1 MATTPCHE
9 KGASMRKVTRKHNKR
24 GAIVDLVRFACV
36 VGVSLP
42 AIGLAAP
49 WEYGVNVDLG
59 VIYTDNVFLAND
71 GLEES
76 ETVFTIAPE
85 FFLTKDSDRLNANLR
100 YRPEAYFYS
109 EYDDANGVFH
119 VLDASLTA
127 ALVKERLFL
136 YLSATN
142 SQSIITPEGRLP
154 RSNLP
159 ISANRVDSS
168 VFQARPYWQQ
178 RIGQATLLLEVGYV
192 ALDYDSDLYQSSNE
206 RSGRFR
212 LDNIERQQGIAW
224 GLEYR
229 YRQVEYDISPP
240 WEFQRAG
247 LDLGFWINGTARLFG
262 VGGVE
267 TSFDDIHETNSDE
280 HNMDAEFWEA
290 GIQYTPNQRMNL
302 ELATGERSYGTS
314 YRGDFSYT
322 LRRGTISATYDEGP
336 GIRSDA
342 AFDTRPILDE
352 DDLDNILDEPGA
364 TDRFLRRR
372 GEIRANIELS
382 KSDLTLR
389 VFSETREQRTTEDGT
404 PVDDQDYAGA
414 AIRWSWNVGTKTMLG
429 LGADIG
435 KRNQGTRRDEFLR
448 WQIDLAYS
456 FSQKTSVR
464 LEAVQSRQDD
474 KDSGTFD
481 YTENQ
486 LRLLLGLDF

>member
-1 MATTPCHE
+1 
-9 KGASMRKVTRKHNKR
+9 MRNKR
-24 GAIVDLVRFACV
+24 NRNRPVKLSTSDVASIVLILLVMPV
-36 VGVSLP
+36 VS
-42 AIGLAAP
+42 IAAP

-76 ETVFTIAPE
+76 ETIFTIAPE

-100 YRPEAYFYS
+100 YRPEAFFFS
-109 EYDDANGVFH
+109 EYDDANDVFH

-136 YLSATN
+136 SLSATN
-142 SQSIITPEGRLP
+142 FQSIIKPEGRYP
-154 RSNLP
+154 TSNLP
-159 ISANRVDSS
+159 ISTNRVDSRTFA
-168 VFQARPYWQQ
+168 VRPYWQQ
-178 RIGQATLLLEVGYV
+178 RIGQAALLLEVGYI

-206 RSGRFR
+206 RHGRFR

-229 YRQVEYDISPP
+229 DRRVEYDISRP
-240 WEFQRAG
+240 WEYQRAA
-247 LDLGFWINGTARLFG
+247 LDLGFWINGTTRIFA

-267 TSFDDIHETNSDE
+267 TSFDSLDE
-280 HNMDAEFWEA
+280 PNMDADFWEA
-290 GIQYTPNQRMNL
+290 GFQYTPNQRMNL

-336 GIRSDA
+336 SVRSE
-342 AFDTRPILDE
+342 FVFEYRPIEDS
-352 DDLDNILDEPGA
+352 DDLDNILNEPGA

-389 VFSETREQRTTEDGT
+389 IFSEKRELRSTEDGT
-404 PVDDQDYAGA
+404 PLDDNDLAGA
-414 AIRWSWNVGTKTMLG
+414 AIRWSWNVGTKTTLG
-429 LGADIG
+429 LGADISQRTQETG
-435 KRNQGTRRDEFLR
+435 RDNFLR

-474 KDSGTFD
+474 KNSGTFD

-486 LRLLLGLDF
+486 LRFLLGLDF

>member
-1 MATTPCHE
+1 
-9 KGASMRKVTRKHNKR
+9 MRNKR
-24 GAIVDLVRFACV
+24 NRNRPVKLSTSDVASIVLILLVMPV
-36 VGVSLP
+36 VS
-42 AIGLAAP
+42 IAAP
-49 WEYGVNVDLG
+49 WEYGVNVDVG

-85 FFLTKDSDRLNANLR
+85 FFLTKASDRLNANLR

-109 EYDDANGVFH
+109 EYDDANDVFH
-119 VLDASLTA
+119 VLDAGLTA

-136 YLSATN
+136 FLSAVN
-142 SQSIITPEGRLP
+142 YQSIITPEGHLP
-154 RSNLP
+154 TSNLP

-168 VFQARPYWQQ
+168 VIEARPYWQQ
-178 RIGQATLLLEVGYV
+178 RIGQATLLLEVGYTR
-192 ALDYDSDLYQSSNE
+192 LEYDDDLLQSSNE
-206 RSGRFR
+206 RYGRFR
-212 LDNIERQQGIAW
+212 LNNHERRQGIAW

-229 YRQVEYDISPP
+229 DRRVEYDISSP
-240 WEFQRAG
+240 WEFQRAA
-247 LDLGFWINGTARLFG
+247 LDLGFWINGTARIFA

-267 TSFDDIHETNSDE
+267 TSFDNYDE
-280 HNMDAEFWEA
+280 PNMDADFWEA

-336 GIRSDA
+336 SVRSEL
-342 AFDTRPILDE
+342 AFEYRPIEDT

-372 GEIRANIELS
+372 GEIRASIELS

-389 VFSETREQRTTEDGT
+389 IFSEKREQRTTEDGI
-404 PVDDQDYAGA
+404 PLNDEDYAGA
-414 AIRWSWNVGTKTMLG
+414 AIRWSWNVGTKTTLG
-429 LGADIG
+429 LGADISQ
-435 KRNQGTRRDEFLR
+435 RNQETRRDEFLR
-448 WQIDLAYS
+448 WQIDVAYN

-474 KDSGTFD
+474 KNSGTFD

-486 LRLLLGLDF
+486 LRFLLGLNF